1 MAVNDG
7 VVELVN
13 TLVGAILNHEGMD
26 VLRDDSALK
35 TTNERGDTPL
45 HLAASKGF
53 NAMCKCIIGESE
65 ERKDLIRVRNNKGE
79 TPLFRAV
86 LTCHTKTFMYFH
98 HVSKD
103 IPLGNYDGDTILHH
117 AIWRE
122 FLDLAIIIT
131 HCYPELVHMRN
142 KDGATPLKVLASKPS
157 AFKSGSNLPWWKQIL
172 YYGILVEQL
181 DAEKAIKSYM
191 DKVDKFEADIE
202 LKVNIHSES
211 SEANKAQKFVEKQ
224 YATSVRF
231 VKSAVRLAF
240 KVLSLSGLG
249 VTAQGT

>member
-1 MAVNDG
+1 MVTVESTATIIEGTEVDNVNRDSLFRRCVLQGAWEEYVIPAYKNNSDFHKIKINESRGTALHVAVNDG
-7 VVELVN
+7 RMELVN
-13 TLVGAILNHEGMD
+13 KLVGAILEHEGREVVSD
-26 VLRDDSALK
+26 ESALK
-35 TTNERGDTPL
+35 STNERGDTPL

-122 FLDLAIIIT
+122 FLG
-131 HCYPELVHMRN
+131 
-142 KDGATPLKVLASKPS
+142 K
-157 AFKSGSNLPWWKQIL
+157 
-172 YYGILVEQL
+172 
-181 DAEKAIKSYM
+181 
-191 DKVDKFEADIE
+191 
-202 LKVNIHSES
+202 
-211 SEANKAQKFVEKQ
+211 
-224 YATSVRF
+224 
-231 VKSAVRLAF
+231 
-240 KVLSLSGLG
+240 
-249 VTAQGT
+249 